1 MTHDNTP
8 PDSRSDSGGADLI
21 KSDNVDTA
29 AGVYVVPSGG
39 NATPETR
46 MEDVAARGPYLVLWN
61 AATLGT
67 FTVCRPDGVVFW
79 HARFHA
85 DVVFDSA
92 VDAAKAGAL
101 QAVWIAAKAREEWGA
116 DVATLRLTVAN
127 QGFDRAAIEVAA
139 IASGLILELAVDP
152 GTNPALAHPVG
163 SWIDWWT
170 HDLGT
175 LIHRRQGLV

>member
-1 MTHDNTP
+1 M
-8 PDSRSDSGGADLI
+8 A
-21 KSDNVDTA
+21 
-29 AGVYVVPSGG
+29 
-39 NATPETR
+39 
-46 MEDVAARGPYLVLWN
+46 DVAVRGPYLVLWN

-175 LIHRRQGLV
+175 LIHHRQGMA